1 MLLIPSVMMM
11 YSVTQCRDEQGCL
24 VSQLSLLFP
33 LLKNSGQ
40 GPGSEGY
47 NLEAGLMS
55 HLNTE
60 LPLVS
65 CAQRQLRPPSHHTE

>member
-11 YSVTQCRDEQGCL
+11 YCITQCQDEQGCL
-24 VSQLSLLFP
+24 FPQLSLLFP
-33 LLKNSGQ
+33 LLKSSGQ

-60 LPLVS
+60 LPLMS
-65 CAQRQLRPPSHHTE
+65 CAQWQLRPPSYHTE

>member
-11 YSVTQCRDEQGCL
+11 YSITQCQDEQGCL

-47 NLEAGLMS
+47 NLEVGLMP

-65 CAQRQLRPPSHHTE
+65 CAQQQLRPPSHHTE